1 MSTYYH
7 LSNYDTLHG
16 KRLKP
21 PYCSTCWAWFF
32 YSRYL
37 FSIHAF
43 FKIVPSGNHNTA
55 VQPSLCPFS
64 FILCFAGQF
73 VCIQWTAT
81 EHIMNQDNPSN
92 RALFGLHLRS
102 GELSRLLKQRGLFE
116 EMNWTEPPEC
126 RKQKVTF
133 KNFLCK
139 SKTREYKQNWQ
150 QFNEV
155 QQNWSNLVHTRVC
168 SCNWMSLWTNFH
180 LIPKCLTYSF
190 IHPFPFIHLSCF
202 IS

>member
-1 MSTYYH
+1 MWVHITTYLTMIHYMEKGSNHLTVPHVELGFSTP
-7 LSNYDTLHG
+7 DT
-16 KRLKP
+16 
-21 PYCSTCWAWFF
+21 F
-32 YSRYL
+32 

-168 SCNWMSLWTNFH
+168 SCN
-180 LIPKCLTYSF
+180 
-190 IHPFPFIHLSCF
+190 
-202 IS
+202 